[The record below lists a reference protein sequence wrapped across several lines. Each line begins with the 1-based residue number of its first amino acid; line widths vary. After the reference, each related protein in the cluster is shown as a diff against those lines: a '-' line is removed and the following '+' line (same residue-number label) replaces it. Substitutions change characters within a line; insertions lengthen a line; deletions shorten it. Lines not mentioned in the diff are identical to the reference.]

1 MKSIAHRLKLACDAL
16 CTILKAEAPYDT
28 GNLALD
34 GIRVI
39 EGEPGY
45 FYVAVG
51 GEIAPYAKYTQ
62 ESWDNF
68 DAPLKGK
75 KNPNEGW
82 INRGI
87 EKALPLIKQIMEG
100 AITEDEA
107 NEYLES
113 RGYTRELKE
122 KQIKRAEYL
131 EAKARKLVS

>member
-28 GNLALD
+28 GNLAID
-34 GIRVI
+34 GIRVV

-62 ESWDNF
+62 EQWAN
-68 DAPLKGK
+68 GR
-75 KNPNEGW
+75 NPNAGW

-100 AITEDEA
+100 AITEDEV

-122 KQIKRAEYL
+122 RQIERAEYL

>member
-1 MKSIAHRLKLACDAL
+1 MGQFRIAFKR
-16 CTILKAEAPYDT
+16 E
-28 GNLALD
+28 
-34 GIRVI
+34 
-39 EGEPGY
+39 
-45 FYVAVG
+45 
-51 GEIAPYAKYTQ
+51 
-62 ESWDNF
+62 
-68 DAPLKGK
+68 

-131 EAKARKLVS
+131 EAKAESLYHRRKL